1 MNTIVS
7 AADLRRTAQQRSD
20 AWADKVLST
29 LTTHIDA
36 ASRGGHG
43 ALRFVMDTPAIAG
56 GLERV
61 LKSLDAQGFVVS
73 NVAGE
78 GESPILVI
86 RWDETAASVVMG
98 TVALSD
104 PPGIG
109 NLYEML
115 STSAVAVALERTQ
128 INKFHTKGGTGFAA
142 EEANAFA
149 DILAGRKVEQVG
161 ADNSLNG
168 PDRIVDGVRI
178 QTKYFATARETVGSA
193 FGADGYRYD
202 GQLLEVPSDQYEDAI
217 ELMRKRISS
226 GQVPGISDPAE
237 AERIIKKGSTTYR
250 QARNIARAGN
260 IDSLTYDMKTQSIAS
275 SYAFAISF
283 SINFA
288 RQKWDGRTNMEALN
302 GALTMALE
310 SGATSFVSG
319 IATAQ
324 ILRTKAAAI
333 GVVAARDGVKFVSQS
348 ALGRSAIQKV
358 AQVSLGKAVYG
369 AAAVNHVAK
378 LLRTN
383 AVTGAVTTA
392 VISGPDFYRAAFSR
406 NISWAQFGKNLAV
419 NGASVAGGAGGWMA
433 GAAGGAA
440 VGSVVPVI
448 GTAAGGVIGGI
459 LGALAGGT
467 ASSVA
472 SKYLLDGLVEDDAK
486 EMLRLLPGYVEAV
499 ANDYLLSESETNALV
514 EIIKSRLNAAFL
526 RDMYASKDKARFVY
540 QAFEPDCEKMAKAR
554 PTITLPKETVVQAS
568 LDEIEEEVLNQV
580 E

>member
-7 AADLRRTAQQRSD
+7 AADLRRTAQQRS
-20 AWADKVLST
+20 AVWANEVLST
-29 LTTHIDA
+29 LSIHIDA
-36 ASRGGHG
+36 ASRGGLG
-43 ALRFVMDTPAIAG
+43 AIQFLVDTPVVG
-56 GLERV
+56 NGLQHV
-61 LKSLDAQGFVVS
+61 LKELDAQGYVVS
-73 NVAGE
+73 NIAGGE
-78 GESPILVI
+78 ESPVLQI
-86 RWDETAASVVMG
+86 RWDETASAAVMS

-115 STSAVAVALERTQ
+115 STSAVAVGLERTQ

-149 DILAGRKVEQVG
+149 DTLAGRKVEQVG
-161 ADNSLNG
+161 SDNSLNG

-193 FGADGYRYD
+193 FGPDGYRYD
-202 GQLLEVPSDQYEDAI
+202 GQLLEVPSDQYEAAI
-217 ELMRKRISS
+217 DLMRKRIDS
-226 GQVPGISDPAE
+226 GQVPGVTDPAE

-333 GVVAARDGVKFVSQS
+333 GVVATRDGVKFVSQT

-440 VGSVVPVI
+440 LGSVVPVI

-459 LGALAGGT
+459 FGALAGGT
-467 ASSVA
+467 ASSMA

-486 EMLRLLPGYVEAV
+486 EMLRLLPSYAEAV

-514 EIIKSRLNAAFL
+514 EIIKARLTAAFL
-526 RDMYASKDKARFVY
+526 RDMYASKDRARFVY
-540 QAFEPDCEKMAKAR
+540 HAFEQDCEKMAKAR
-554 PTITLPKETVVQAS
+554 PTVTLPKEAVVQAS
-568 LDEIEEEVLNQV
+568 LNEIEEEVLSQV
-580 E
+580 D

>member
-61 LKSLDAQGFVVS
+61 LKLLDAQGFVVS

-78 GESPILVI
+78 GECPILVI

-193 FGADGYRYD
+193 FGADGYRYE

-419 NGASVAGGAGGWMA
+419 NGASVAGGAGGWM
-433 GAAGGAA
+433 
-440 VGSVVPVI
+440 
-448 GTAAGGVIGGI
+448 
-459 LGALAGGT
+459 
-467 ASSVA
+467 
-472 SKYLLDGLVEDDAK
+472 
-486 EMLRLLPGYVEAV
+486 
-499 ANDYLLSESETNALV
+499 
-514 EIIKSRLNAAFL
+514 
-526 RDMYASKDKARFVY
+526 
-540 QAFEPDCEKMAKAR
+540 
-554 PTITLPKETVVQAS
+554 
-568 LDEIEEEVLNQV
+568 
-580 E
+580 